1 MVWLVRQTTSARSE
15 MKDSICITPVTDRED
30 VLYAD
35 KLFLPK
41 PEDTQQFKHEEIAEA
56 QNEKPVITR
65 VYWYVHLTFE
75 EQQQKPLQLKTFFVI
90 DTSFILIVRPIFR
103 MLENGWC
110 YQVGT
115 ELSHSENLTNRWV
128 ILVVNIFLTLHGN
141 DSTGQE

>member
-1 MVWLVRQTTSARSE
+1 
-15 MKDSICITPVTDRED
+15 MKDSICTTPVADREG

-56 QNEKPVITR
+56 QNEEPVITR

-90 DTSFILIVRPIFR
+90 D

-110 YQVGT
+110 YQVGK
-115 ELSHSENLTNRWV
+115 EPSYSEKLTNRWV
-128 ILVVNIFLTLHGN
+128 IRVVNNFLTLYGN